1 MVGDSNNDTNFPLKL
16 LLTNT
21 QVWRPRRT
29 FANGASTNKKCSKT
43 QLSKT
48 IQLWGFVDTI
58 P

>member
-48 IQLWGFVDTI
+48 IQL
-58 P
+58 